1 MLSFFE
7 MLRYGDPGTSPPMES
22 IVLSLLIGF
31 VIGQII
37 GWVYMATHSSPSYS
51 SSFVATLVVMP
62 VLVSLMMILVSGSL
76 MIAFGLLA
84 VFAVVRFRNVL
95 KDTRDTSFVMWAII
109 EGMSVGIFRYSTALV
124 GTACVT
130 VVLFYLWLTQFGVR
144 HRYDAALSI
153 LVPFDS
159 GATRER
165 IEQIL
170 QRFSDRIVLTA
181 DRLSK
186 DDRQLLSYRLLM
198 RDPAR
203 RKELRDHLAN
213 AGDVQEFSFYLH
225 DDESEV

>member
-1 MLSFFE
+1 MLNFLE
-7 MLRYGDPGTSPPMES
+7 LLRYGDPGTSPPMET
-22 IVLSLLIGF
+22 IVLSLLMGF

-37 GWVYMATHSSPSYS
+37 GWVYMATHTSPSYS
-51 SSFVATLVVMP
+51 ASFVASLVVMP
-62 VLVSLMMILVSGSL
+62 VLVSLMMILVTGSI

-95 KDTRDTSFVMWAII
+95 KDTRDTSFIMWAIV
-109 EGMSVGIFRYSTALV
+109 EGMSVGIFHYSTALV
-124 GTACVT
+124 GTGCVT
-130 VVLFYLWLTQFGVR
+130 VVLFYLWLTEFGVR

-153 LVPFDS
+153 LVSFNS
-159 GATRER
+159 GNTRER

-170 QRFSDRIVLTA
+170 QRFSDRIVLTG
-181 DRLSK
+181 DRLGA

-203 RKELRDHLAN
+203 RRELRDHLAS